1 MDPQLFELLRDRFDK
16 QDQMLEEIRDTL
28 KDHAKKDE
36 TYWRKLDIQEG
47 QIALLKLII
56 GVIGTVGG
64 AIGLW
69 SWVGSKAGI
78 MGV

>member
-36 TYWRKLDIQEG
+36 SYWKRIDIAEG
-47 QIALLKLII
+47 QIGLLKWMFGGTITTLI
-56 GVIGTVGG
+56 
-64 AIGLW
+64 
-69 SWVGSKAGI
+69 GSAMAYIITNIRG
-78 MGV
+78 